1 LITTGTVAGSSLVGE
16 ARSAESMDASREAND
31 ERVLDMI
38 ELGGVRGA
46 TPLTTLF

>member
-1 LITTGTVAGSSLVGE
+1 MTGTVAGTSLVGE
-16 ARSAESMDASREAND
+16 TRSAESIDASREANE

-46 TPLTTLF
+46 TPLITLF